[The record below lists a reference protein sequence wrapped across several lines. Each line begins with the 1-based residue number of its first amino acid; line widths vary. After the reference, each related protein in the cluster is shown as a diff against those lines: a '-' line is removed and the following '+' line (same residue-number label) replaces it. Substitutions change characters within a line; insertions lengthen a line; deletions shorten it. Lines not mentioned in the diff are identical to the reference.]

1 MRKCRFCETMDCDLI
16 ESERG
21 IECNDEEPCNER
33 ALARI
38 GEGVPEEVIERDE
51 YIREVF
57 GEQWW
62 DAALAGDGG
71 AGIRLLVMLRPET
84 WGTTRST

>member
-1 MRKCRFCETMDCDLI
+1 M
-16 ESERG
+16 
-21 IECNDEEPCNER
+21 
-33 ALARI
+33 
-38 GEGVPEEVIERDE
+38 PEEVIERDE